1 MNEKGNEERPG
12 DPATVDDQ
20 AAQWISRLDRA
31 HASDEDRE
39 AFAAWRSLS
48 PANQSAVNR
57 LSALWSDMDA
67 LRGLADSNG
76 ASLDL
81 KARWLTL
88 QAHWPFSRSAVI
100 LFGAAASLAI
110 CTFVSLTLY
119 RTKAFDRETEFYAT
133 AIGEQRAITL
143 EDGSSVQ
150 LNTNSRLEVHF
161 TPERRDLRLLQ
172 GEAYFEVAPNKNR
185 PFSVYAG
192 EDVARAV
199 GTAFV
204 VRLREQEME
213 VTVTKGS
220 VDVAKLEGSTKSRQ
234 LSSTV
239 QLPRQS
245 LSIISAT
252 QASAPEAAE
261 VNNGQITLQTLDPS
275 DAARRLAWRQ
285 GVLDFSGETLPEAVA
300 DVSRYTDIQIEIA
313 DPRLA
318 DVRIGGYFKIG
329 EVEPMLQA
337 LEISFGVKVARL
349 DAKHIRLTAAP

>member
-1 MNEKGNEERPG
+1 MNKKGNTDMPADPG
-12 DPATVDDQ
+12 TVDDQ
-20 AAQWISRLDRA
+20 AAGWISRLDRA
-31 HASDEDRE
+31 DASDEDRE

-48 PANQSAVNR
+48 SHNQMAVDR
-57 LSALWSDMDA
+57 LSALWSDLDA
-67 LRGLADSNG
+67 LRAMAHSNDS
-76 ASLDL
+76 SVDF
-81 KARWLTL
+81 KTRRHIL
-88 QAHWPFSRSAVI
+88 QAHGPSNRSTLMLV
-100 LFGAAASLAI
+100 GAAASLAI

-119 RTKAFDRETEFYAT
+119 RTKTVDRGTEVYAT
-133 AIGEQRAITL
+133 AIGEQRAIAL
-143 EDGSSVQ
+143 EDGSSIQ

-192 EDVARAV
+192 EDVARAI

-213 VTVTKGS
+213 VTVTKGT
-220 VDVAKLEGSTKSRQ
+220 VDVARLEGSTKSRQ

-239 QLPRQS
+239 QLPRRS
-245 LSIISAT
+245 LSVISAS
-252 QASAPEAAE
+252 QASAPEAAV
-261 VNNGQITLQTLDPS
+261 VNNGQITRQTLEPS

-300 DVSRYTDIQIEIA
+300 DVSRYTDVQIDIA

-337 LEISFGVKVARL
+337 LEASFGVKVDRL

>member
-20 AAQWISRLDRA
+20 AAEWISRLDRA
-31 HASDEDRE
+31 DASDEDRE

-48 PANQSAVNR
+48 FDNQMAVDR

-67 LRGLADSNG
+67 LRVMAHSNDS
-76 ASLDL
+76 SLVF
-81 KARWLTL
+81 KSPRRTL
-88 QAHWPFSRSAVI
+88 ESHRPSNRSTVM
-100 LFGAAASLAI
+100 LVGAAASLAI
-110 CTFVSLTLY
+110 CIGLSLTLH
-119 RTKAFDRETEFYAT
+119 RTSAVDSEAEVYAT
-133 AIGEQRAITL
+133 AIGEQRAIAL

-150 LNTNSRLEVHF
+150 LNTSSRLEVHF

-192 EDVARAV
+192 EDVARAI

-204 VRLREQEME
+204 VRLRDQEME
-213 VTVTKGS
+213 VTVTKGT
-220 VDVAKLEGSTKSRQ
+220 VDVSKLEGSTKSRQ

-239 QLPRQS
+239 QLPRRS
-245 LSIISAT
+245 LSVISAA
-252 QASAPEAAE
+252 QDSAPEAAV
-261 VNNGQITLQTLDPS
+261 VNNGQITRQTLEPS

-300 DVSRYTDIQIEIA
+300 DVSRYTDVQIEIA

-337 LEISFGVKVARL
+337 LEVSFGVKVDRL
-349 DAKHIRLTAAP
+349 DDKHIRLTVAP